1 MRGIDAGSAA
11 TAGSRRMRR
20 AILAFAV
27 VATVLAGLL
36 GMHVLELHGTSA
48 AGHDA
53 GATMTTHSEAGV
65 TTHAGAASADG
76 AASPSEMGGMG
87 GMGDSGMAM
96 GCVLALLLAALA
108 VRLRRRS
115 VLRTAA
121 RPVGGAR
128 CRSLRLLLA
137 RIPDPPTPLLLGI
150 SRT

>member
-76 AASPSEMGGMG
+76 AVSPSEMG

-96 GCVLALLLAALA
+96 VCVLALLLAALA

-121 RPVGGAR
+121 RPAGGAR
-128 CRSLRLLLA
+128 RRSLRLLLA

>member
-76 AASPSEMGGMG
+76 AVSPSEMG

-121 RPVGGAR
+121 RPAGGAR
-128 CRSLRLLLA
+128 RRSLRLLLA